1 METLPL
7 LLAPCPMHARI
18 VHLDDAGRALD
29 RARILLGSA
38 CEELMSAAHLA
49 KMAAKVAR
57 LGLAFSPSNV
67 RIVRTATSAFVA
79 RSSWVH
85 FRRPRAARHWA
96 GVMPTT

>member
-49 KMAAKVAR
+49 PGADELAGRVELLKAEMVRAWER
-57 LGLAFSPSNV
+57 LPEPELPLA
-67 RIVRTATSAFVA
+67 
-79 RSSWVH
+79 
-85 FRRPRAARHWA
+85 
-96 GVMPTT
+96 

>member
-38 CEELMSAAHLA
+38 CEELLSAAHLA
-49 KMAAKVAR
+49 PGADELAGRVELLKAEVVRAWER
-57 LGLAFSPSNV
+57 LPAPELPLA
-67 RIVRTATSAFVA
+67 
-79 RSSWVH
+79 
-85 FRRPRAARHWA
+85 
-96 GVMPTT
+96 